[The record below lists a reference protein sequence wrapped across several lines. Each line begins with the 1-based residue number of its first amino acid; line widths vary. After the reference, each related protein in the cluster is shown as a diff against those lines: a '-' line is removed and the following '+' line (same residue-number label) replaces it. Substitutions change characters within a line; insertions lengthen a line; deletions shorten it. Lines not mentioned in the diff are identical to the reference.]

1 MNLFRVC
8 SVIYQIIVARL
19 EKCNRSSCLLMC
31 ISTSIDAKSR
41 DKFTYNT
48 EHDASKWQTIRLRIA
63 SSSLVK
69 YGSNVG

>member
-19 EKCNRSSCLLMC
+19 EKCNRSFCLLKCMH
-31 ISTSIDAKSR
+31 IYDTKSK

-48 EHDASKWQTIRLRIA
+48 EHASKWQVATSA
-63 SSSLVK
+63 
-69 YGSNVG
+69 